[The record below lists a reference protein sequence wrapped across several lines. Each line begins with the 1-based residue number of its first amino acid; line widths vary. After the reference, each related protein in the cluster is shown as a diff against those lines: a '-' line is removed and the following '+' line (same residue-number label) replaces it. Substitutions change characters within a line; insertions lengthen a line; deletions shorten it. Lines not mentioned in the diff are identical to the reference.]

1 MDAIGLQN
9 SLISALASSPN
20 AEVCGF
26 SGYLFTNELSTSP
39 TEVARYVTSKPIRVL
54 ASIVFQAYSGYHL
67 DATIPQ
73 GTISLYSVT
82 GYKDPVIT
90 IAYQHDAQS
99 KYANLQLVI
108 DGESI
113 IIRVYQGG
121 SGNGPT
127 FSYYAVFI
135 AFH

>member
-9 SLISALASSPN
+9 SLISALASSSN

-26 SGYLFTNELSTSP
+26 SGYLFTNDLSTSP

-54 ASIVFQAYSGYHL
+54 ASIVFQTYGGYQL
-67 DATIPQ
+67 NANIPQ

-90 IAYQHDAQS
+90 ITYHHDAQS

-113 IIRVYQGG
+113 IIRAYQTG
-121 SGNGPT
+121 SGNGSP

>member
-20 AEVCGF
+20 AEVCAF
-26 SGYLFTNELSTSP
+26 SGYLFTTNLSTSP
-39 TEVARYVTSKPIRVL
+39 TEVARYITSKPIRIL
-54 ASIVFQAYSGYHL
+54 ASIVFQTNNGYHI

-82 GYKDPVIT
+82 GYKDPVTT
-90 IAYQHDAQS
+90 IAYHHDAQS

-113 IIRVYQGG
+113 IIRAYQTGD
-121 SGNGPT
+121 GNGSS
-127 FSYYAVFI
+127 FSYYVVFI

>member
-1 MDAIGLQN
+1 MDSIGLQN

-54 ASIVFQAYSGYHL
+54 ANIVFELAGGYQIN
-67 DATIPQ
+67 ANISQ
-73 GTISLYSVT
+73 GTVSLYSVT
-82 GYKDPVIT
+82 GYKDAVTT
-90 IAYQHDAQS
+90 IMYQPNLQTV
-99 KYANLQLVI
+99 YANVQLVI

-113 IIRVYQGG
+113 IIRAYQSG
-121 SGNGPT
+121 SGNVT
-127 FSYYAVFI
+127 SFSYYAVLI

>member
-54 ASIVFQAYSGYHL
+54 VSIVFQTYSGYHL
-67 DATIPQ
+67 DANIPQ

-90 IAYQHDAQS
+90 ITYHPDAQS
-99 KYANLQLVI
+99 VYANLQLVI
-108 DGESI
+108 DTESI
-113 IIRVYQGG
+113 IIRAYQNA
-121 SGNGPT
+121 SGNGSS
-127 FSYYAVFI
+127 FSYYALFI
-135 AFH
+135 AFY